1 MFDDR
6 IAPGRLGREID
17 ARNGHAAETELQHGV
32 GVPGAVFYPAKKGDA
47 SEFFWKNWGMLAVFL
62 GGDEN
67 N

>member
-32 GVPGAVFYPAKKGDA
+32 GVPGGVP
-47 SEFFWKNWGMLAVFL
+47 FFTRQRKVSQ
-62 GGDEN
+62 
-67 N
+67 